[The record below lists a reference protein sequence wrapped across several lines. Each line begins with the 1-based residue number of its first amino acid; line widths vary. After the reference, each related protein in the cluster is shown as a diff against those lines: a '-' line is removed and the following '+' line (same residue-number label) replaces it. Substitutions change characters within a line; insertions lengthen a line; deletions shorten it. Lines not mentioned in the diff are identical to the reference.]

1 MNDTIVIKP
10 LTSVLKIT
18 KIFLIFSSCFSIA
31 LTLNLLG
38 SGYSLLTLIE
48 LILFAS
54 IFIYNIFKLH
64 KLKKSI
70 YIIDSKDNILIN
82 KQMYKIQDL
91 KYKIDKHLNLI
102 LYYNNKKIIK
112 ISRLS
117 YNLELLKQKLQSCDK

>member
-54 IFIYNIFKLH
+54 IFIYNIYIACKFLSET
-64 KLKKSI
+64 SI
-70 YIIDSKDNILIN
+70 IGDECVSAP
-82 KQMYKIQDL
+82 
-91 KYKIDKHLNLI
+91 H
-102 LYYNNKKIIK
+102 
-112 ISRLS
+112 
-117 YNLELLKQKLQSCDK
+117 ET